1 MVRKL
6 TLLVGLS
13 LLPLLTVFLVGGW
26 FYWRAVLREQVD
38 AQLSAVA
45 ASRRD
50 MVQTQVARLRLWVE
64 LNTDRGEMRGFLFA
78 LTSGEDSLKN
88 RESSQLSLERMANGR
103 PILDASLADQTGA
116 ILLSTDPRKVG
127 HEAGN
132 EVEFTEGFTGSHVG
146 LPRWVNGRFEATL
159 AAPIRTRSEP
169 NRIYGVLLITADVSD
184 LAAAV
189 GDVTGLG
196 NTGETILGVRE
207 GGTIRFLFP
216 PRNSPGATLVPL
228 TGARALAAAIQ
239 GEEVLLKTPDYRGI
253 VALTA
258 GRPIGYRDWALV
270 VKMDL
275 SEAYAPVARALRLAG
290 LLGLLAGAMGLA
302 AAYAL
307 ARSFTRPVRELG
319 EAAARVASGDYDSPV
334 PVVSGDEFGAL
345 SHSFNAMTAA
355 IRTRRDERD
364 AAERAMRASQE
375 DARRAELALR
385 DADRRKDEFLAM
397 LGHELRNPLSG
408 IAGAIRWWGECGDDP
423 ATLALTRD
431 VLERQTG
438 NLTRLVDDLLDVAR
452 ITTGKIELR
461 RSRVE
466 IAESIGRAIEVV
478 RPLIAARRHELDLSI
493 AAGGP
498 WCVDADPM
506 RIEQIVINLL
516 TNAAKYTPEGGRIA
530 IGLRHQ
536 DGEAVLTVS
545 DNGIGLAPE
554 ALSEI
559 FDLFTQ
565 VNPSFDRTAGGLG
578 IGLNLCRQL
587 LALHGGTIG
596 AESPGPGLGTTLTI
610 RLPALPADGASQK
623 AAAPARVELASQRRR
638 ILLVDDNAD
647 TVRLLSRLLTRRGH
661 EVYTA
666 ADGLAALQIAAE
678 FQPEV
683 FLLDIGLPGLDGY
696 SLARRLR
703 ADGFPRTPM
712 IAISGYAQESDRLL
726 AREAGF
732 DHHFAKPV
740 DFDELAALLAEGA
753 ARPDSRRG
761 N

>member
-6 TLLVGLS
+6 TLLGGRS

-50 MVQTQVARLRLWVE
+50 MVQAQVALLRLRVE

-78 LTSGEDSLKN
+78 LGNGEDALKN
-88 RESSQLSLERMANGR
+88 RESSQLSLERIANGR
-103 PILDASLADQTGA
+103 PILGASLADQTGL

-132 EVEFTEGFTGSHVG
+132 EVEFTEGLVGSHIG

-169 NRIYGVLLITADVSD
+169 NRVYGVLLITADVSD

-196 NTGETILGVRE
+196 DTGEAILGVRE
-207 GGTIRFLFP
+207 GENIRFLFA

-228 TGARALAAAIQ
+228 TSARALAAAIE
-239 GEEVLLKTPDYRGI
+239 GEEVLIKTPDYRGI

-290 LLGLLAGAMGLA
+290 LLGLLASALGLA

-319 EAAARVASGDYDSPV
+319 EAAARVARGDYDSPV

-345 SHSFNAMTAA
+345 SLSFNAMTAA
-355 IRTRRDERD
+355 IRIRRDERD

-408 IAGAIRWWGECGDDP
+408 IAGAIRLWGESGDDP
-423 ATLALTRD
+423 ATLALTRG

-466 IAESIGRAIEVV
+466 LAETIGRAIEVV

-530 IGLRHQ
+530 IGLRQQ
-536 DGEAVLTVS
+536 DGDAVITVS

-554 ALSEI
+554 ALSQI

-565 VNPSFDRTAGGLG
+565 VDPSFDRTAGGLG

-587 LALHGGTIG
+587 LALHGGTIV
-596 AESPGPGLGTTLTI
+596 AESPGPGLGATFTI
-610 RLPALPADGASQK
+610 RLPALPAGGAS
-623 AAAPARVELASQRRR
+623 ATVPAPARVELASQRRR

-666 ADGLAALQIAAE
+666 ADGLTALQIAAE

-703 ADGFPRTPM
+703 ADGFARTPM
-712 IAISGYAQESDRLL
+712 IAISGYAQESDRRL

-740 DFDELAALLAEGA
+740 DFDELAALLAQGA
-753 ARPDSRRG
+753 ARPDSVGG